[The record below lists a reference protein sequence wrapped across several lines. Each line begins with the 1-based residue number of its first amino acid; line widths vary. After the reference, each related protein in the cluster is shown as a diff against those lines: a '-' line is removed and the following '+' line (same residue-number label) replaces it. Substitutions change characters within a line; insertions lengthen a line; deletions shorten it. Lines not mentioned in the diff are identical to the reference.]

1 MGIFNMFF
9 GKNTMRVRGNKKMTI
24 KTRYLGLLL
33 LICGFCGVAFTA
45 TSAFAADS
53 PELSLD
59 FIDFKKL
66 PNNAV
71 EIRMAMSGAVPKLT
85 DFTSKNPARI
95 SLDLSGTSNNLPWSL
110 PLPIGVG
117 VAKSI
122 KAVQAKGRTRI
133 TVNLDKLV
141 GYEMRTEGNSIYLT
155 VGDNIDMP
163 APGTQVADASS
174 MTSTESSAMAAK
186 ETIAASETMAAAE
199 AKQKAKQPVTQKT
212 TPIRKSSRN
221 GSTTSLKNVTFT
233 SLPGD
238 SVQIRLN
245 FSGPAANPGNFTINN
260 PARIVLDFPKTGSD
274 LGWKNK
280 NIGIGFAKSITA
292 VEAGDRTRIILNLV
306 QLIPFE
312 SEVSGN
318 NVVITLAGSR
328 TAQTSPAARSAKAGP
343 IGAAME
349 ASSALHRIRSI
360 DFRRGKQGEGKIIIG
375 LSDGGTP
382 ISTGESGHQIFVEF
396 GDTDLPKN
404 LQQRL
409 DVIDFATP
417 VQFIDTTQSGDRV
430 RLAITPTGDYEYLAY
445 HAGDSYT
452 IEVKEVPKEKIQG
465 AKKDQFGYTG
475 ERLSL
480 NFQDIEVRAVLQLIA
495 DFTNLNMVTSDS
507 VQGNL
512 TLRLKNVPWD
522 QALDLILKTKGLAM
536 RKAGN
541 VIMVAPAAEIAAQ
554 EKLELEA
561 NKQIEEL
568 APIKT
573 EIIQINFAKAQDIA
587 DLLSSEGGTVSERGK
602 ATVDQRTNT
611 LLLSDT
617 ADRLVAARELIRVLD
632 IPIRQVMIEARIV
645 IADDDFAK
653 DLGVRFGVTSINDRN
668 SDLIF
673 GSGSL
678 DATDSMAGSA
688 LDNLANTPVG
698 MAPTPYPIEIP
709 FGAGGIPQRLNVNMP
724 VVGNNAG
731 RIALSILGANTLLD
745 LELSALQLEAR
756 GEVVSNPRVITA
768 NQKEALIEQGT
779 EIPYQRASSSGAT
792 AVSFK
797 KAVLSLKV
805 TPQITPDDR
814 IILDLKVN
822 KDNVGVLFAGIPS
835 IDTKEIETQ
844 ILMNNGETVVLGGV
858 YEQVT
863 RNERDSIPFLG
874 DLPFIG
880 ALFRTTRERNE
891 KSELLIF
898 VTPKI
903 LKDQLTAQ

>member
-1 MGIFNMFF
+1 MGIFKTLF
-9 GKNTMRVRGNKKMTI
+9 GSNTMMRAREKKLM
-24 KTRYLGLLL
+24 KTKIRCLSLILLYCVL
-33 LICGFCGVAFTA
+33 ALASITV
-45 TSAFAADS
+45 SAADS
-53 PELSLD
+53 PKPSLD

-66 PNNAV
+66 PDNAV
-71 EIRMAMSGAVPKLT
+71 EIRMALSADAPNPT
-85 DFTSKNPARI
+85 DFTSKSPARI
-95 SLDLSGTSNNLPWSL
+95 SLDLPGITNNLPWSL
-110 PLPIGVG
+110 PLPIDIGI
-117 VAKSI
+117 AKNV
-122 KAVQAKGRTRI
+122 KAVQAKGRTRV
-133 TVNLDKLV
+133 TVNLEKLAP
-141 GYEMRTEGNSIYLT
+141 YELRTEGKNIFIKVSGNSAQPT
-155 VGDNIDMP
+155 EQAAAP
-163 APGTQVADASS
+163 APAKAPAPEP
-174 MTSTESSAMAAK
+174 TEQAAAPAPAPVK
-186 ETIAASETMAAAE
+186 KAASNRN
-199 AKQKAKQPVTQKT
+199 T
-212 TPIRKSSRN
+212 T
-221 GSTTSLKNVTFT
+221 TLKNVTFT

-245 FSGPAANPGNFTINN
+245 FSGPAANPGSFTINN
-260 PARIVLDFPKTGSD
+260 PARIVLDFPKTGST

-318 NVVITLAGSR
+318 NVILTLAGSR
-328 TAQTSPAARSAKAGP
+328 TAQSTSTTAAKSTPAAGGTMP
-343 IGAAME
+343 
-349 ASSALHRIRSI
+349 ASTALHRIKSI
-360 DFRRGKQGEGKIIIG
+360 DFRRGQKGEGKIIVG
-375 LSDGGTP
+375 LTDGDTP

-396 GDTDLPKN
+396 GDTDLPST

-417 VQFIDTTQSGDRV
+417 VQYIDTTQSGDRV
-430 RLAITPTGDYEYLAY
+430 RLAISPIGDYEYLAY
-445 HAGDSYT
+445 HAGNSYT
-452 IEVKEVPKEKIQG
+452 IEVKEVPKEETAA
-465 AKKDQFGYTG
+465 AKKDQFGYSG

-495 DFTNLNMVTSDS
+495 DFTSLNMVTSDS

-536 RKAGN
+536 RKSGN
-541 VIMVAPAAEIAAQ
+541 VIMVAPAAEIASQ

-573 EIIQINFAKAQDIA
+573 QLIQINFAKASEIA
-587 DLLSSEGGTVSERGK
+587 EILSSKGGIISERGNS
-602 ATVDQRTNT
+602 TVDQRTNI

-617 ADRLVAARELIRVLD
+617 ADRLDAARALIASLD
-632 IPIRQVMIEARIV
+632 VPIRQVMIESRIV

-653 DLGVRFGVTSINDRN
+653 DLGVRFGVTSINDRKN
-668 SDLIF
+668 DLIF

-678 DATDSMAGSA
+678 DATDSMSGSA
-688 LDNLANTPVG
+688 LTNLADPANGT
-698 MAPTPYPIEIP
+698 AYPISIP
-709 FGAGGIPQRLNVNMP
+709 AGPVGIPQRMNVNMP
-724 VVGNNAG
+724 ISAPNAG
-731 RIALSILGANTLLD
+731 RIALSILGANSLLD
-745 LELSALQLEAR
+745 LELSALQTEGR

-768 NQKEALIEQGT
+768 NQKEATIQQGT
-779 EIPYQRASSSGAT
+779 EIPYLEASSSGAAT
-792 AVSFK
+792 VSFK
-797 KAVLSLKV
+797 EAVLSLKV

-822 KDNVGVLFAGIPS
+822 KDSVGVLFSAGNGVSVPS

-844 ILMNNGETVVLGGV
+844 VLMENGETVVLGGI

-863 RNERDSIPFLG
+863 RNDSERVPFFG

-891 KSELLIF
+891 KTELLIF

-903 LKDQLTAQ
+903 VKQEFSSKTQ

>member
-1 MGIFNMFF
+1 MKTTRCLSLFLLSGI
-9 GKNTMRVRGNKKMTI
+9 
-24 KTRYLGLLL
+24 LAL
-33 LICGFCGVAFTA
+33 
-45 TSAFAADS
+45 FAAMATAADE
-53 PELSLD
+53 PTVSLD

-66 PNNAV
+66 SNDAV
-71 EIRMAMSGAVPKLT
+71 EIRIALSADAPQTT
-85 DFTSKNPARI
+85 DFTSDNPTKI
-95 SLDLSGTSNNLPWSL
+95 SLDLPGVSNNLPWSL
-110 PLPIGVG
+110 PLPVGIGVTKN
-117 VAKSI
+117 V
-122 KAVQAKGRTRI
+122 KAVQAKGRTRVV
-133 TVNLDKLV
+133 VNVDKLV
-141 GYEMRTEGNSIYLT
+141 TYELRTEGKNIFLT
-155 VGDNIDMP
+155 VGENVPAEQVAVTDTAAPEPEP
-163 APGTQVADASS
+163 APP
-174 MTSTESSAMAAK
+174 
-186 ETIAASETMAAAE
+186 
-199 AKQKAKQPVTQKT
+199 PVSKP
-212 TPIRKSSRN
+212 TPIERASGN
-221 GSTTSLKNVTFT
+221 GATISLKNVSFT

-238 SVQIRLN
+238 SVQIRLS
-245 FSGPAANPGNFTINN
+245 FSGPAKAPGNFTINN
-260 PARIVLDFPKTGSD
+260 PARIVLDFPKTGSK

-280 NIGIGFAKSITA
+280 NIGIGFAKSVTA

-318 NVVITLAGSR
+318 NVVVTLAGSR
-328 TAQTSPAARSAKAGP
+328 TAQTQATAAVSNKATSAAL
-343 IGAAME
+343 
-349 ASSALHRIRSI
+349 SATSGLHRINNI
-360 DFRRGKQGEGKIIIG
+360 DFRRGKNGEGKIIVG
-375 LSDGGTP
+375 LSDNNTP
-382 ISTGESGHQIFVEF
+382 ISTGESGNQIFVEF
-396 GDTDLPKN
+396 GDTGLPKN

-417 VQFIDTTQSGDRV
+417 VQYIDATQSGDRV
-430 RLAITPTGDYEYLAY
+430 RLAITPTGNYEYLAY
-445 HAGDSYT
+445 HTGDSYT
-452 IEVKEVPKEKIQG
+452 IEVKEIPKEKV
-465 AKKDQFGYTG
+465 AAARKDQFGYTG

-541 VIMVAPAAEIAAQ
+541 VIMVAPAQEIAAQ

-573 EIIQINFAKAQDIA
+573 EIIQINFAKAGDIA
-587 DLLSSEGGTVSERGK
+587 SILSAEGGTLSERGS
-602 ATVDQRTNT
+602 ATIDQRTNT

-617 ADRLVAARELIRVLD
+617 ADRLDSARELIVVLD

-653 DLGVRFGVTSINDRN
+653 DLGVRFGVTSVNDR
-668 SDLIF
+668 SGDLLF

-678 DATDSMAGSA
+678 DATDTMAASA
-688 LDNLANTPVG
+688 LDNLANGTPN
-698 MAPTPYPIEIP
+698 APYPIEIP
-709 FGAGGIPQRLNVNMP
+709 MGAGGIPQRMNVNMP

-745 LELSALQLEAR
+745 LELSALQLESR

-779 EIPYQRASSSGAT
+779 EIPYQRAASSGAT

-822 KDNVGVLFAGIPS
+822 KDSVGVLFAGIPS

-844 ILMNNGETVVLGGV
+844 VLMNNGETVVLGGV

-903 LKDQLTAQ
+903 LKDQFAVKP

>member
-1 MGIFNMFF
+1 MGIELLFRSNIAR
-9 GKNTMRVRGNKKMTI
+9 TSNKPA
-24 KTRYLGLLL
+24 RNRLGYLGLMLL
-33 LICGFCGVAFTA
+33 SSALIFF
-45 TSAFAADS
+45 SAVTTAADDDDDVQ
-53 PELSLD
+53 LSLD

-66 PNNAV
+66 PDNVV
-71 EIRMAMSGAVPKLT
+71 EIRLALSGNAPQPT
-85 DFTSKNPARI
+85 DFTSNNPAKI
-95 SLDLSGTSNNLPWSL
+95 SLDLPRVNNNLPWSL
-110 PLPIGVG
+110 PLPIDIG
-117 VAKSI
+117 VAKNI
-122 KAVQAKGRTRI
+122 KAVQAKGRTRVI
-133 TVNLDKLV
+133 VNVAKL
-141 GYEMRTEGNSIYLT
+141 GAYEIRTEGKNIFLT
-155 VGDNIDMP
+155 LGKKSQATTQTAAIPTPQKAAP
-163 APGTQVADASS
+163 APIKR
-174 MTSTESSAMAAK
+174 SAGSNTAV
-186 ETIAASETMAAAE
+186 SL
-199 AKQKAKQPVTQKT
+199 
-212 TPIRKSSRN
+212 RN
-221 GSTTSLKNVTFT
+221 VSFT

-238 SVQIRLN
+238 SVQIRLA
-245 FSGPAANPGNFTINN
+245 FTGKVTKPGSFTIDN
-260 PARIVLDFPKTGSD
+260 PARIVLDFPKTGNA

-280 NIGIGFAKSITA
+280 NIGIGFAKSFTA
-292 VEAGDRTRIILNLV
+292 VEAGNRTRVILNLV

-318 NVVITLAGSR
+318 NVIITLSGSR
-328 TAQTSPAARSAKAGP
+328 TAATQPAAGQPAIPATTAG
-343 IGAAME
+343 
-349 ASSALHRIRSI
+349 LHRINSI
-360 DFRRGKQGEGKIIIG
+360 DFRRGKKGEGKIIVR
-375 LSDGGTP
+375 LSDAGTP

-396 GDTDLPKN
+396 GDTELPGN

-417 VQFIDTTQSGDRV
+417 VQYIDTTQSGDRV

-445 HAGDSYT
+445 YTGNSYT
-452 IEVKEVPKEKIQG
+452 IEVKEVPKEKTQA
-465 AKKDQFGYTG
+465 AKKDQFGYIG

-495 DFTNLNMVTSDS
+495 DFTGLNMVTSDS
-507 VQGNL
+507 VSGNL

-541 VIMVAPAAEIAAQ
+541 VIMIAPAQEIAAQ

-573 EIIQINFAKAQDIA
+573 EIIQINYAKAQDIA
-587 DLLSSEGGTVSERGK
+587 ELLTSKGGILSERGST
-602 ATVDQRTNT
+602 TVDQRTNT

-617 ADRLVAARELIRVLD
+617 TDRLTEARALITSLD
-632 IPIRQVMIEARIV
+632 IPIRQVMIESRIV

-668 SDLIF
+668 GDLIF

-678 DATDSMAGSA
+678 NATDNMAGSA
-688 LDNLANTPVG
+688 LSNLADNTPN
-698 MAPTPYPIEIP
+698 APYPIEIP
-709 FGAGGIPQRLNVNMP
+709 MGAGGIPQRMNVNMP

-731 RIALSILGANTLLD
+731 RIALSILSSSTLLD

-756 GEVVSNPRVITA
+756 GEVVSNPRIITA
-768 NQKEALIEQGT
+768 NQKEAIIQQGT
-779 EIPYQRASSSGAT
+779 EIPYLEASSSGAAT
-792 AVSFK
+792 VSFK
-797 KAVLSLKV
+797 EAVLQLKV

-814 IILDLKVN
+814 IILDLKIN
-822 KDNVGVLFAGIPS
+822 KDSVGQLFSGIPS

-844 ILMNNGETVVLGGV
+844 VLMDNGETVVLGGI

-863 RNERDSIPFLG
+863 RNESDRIPFFG

-898 VTPKI
+898 VTPRI
-903 LKDQLTAQ
+903 LKQEFSTN

>member
-1 MGIFNMFF
+1 MGIFNQLF
-9 GKNTMRVRGNKKMTI
+9 GANAMRASRYKTM
-24 KTRYLGLLL
+24 KTTRCLSLFLLSGIFVL
-33 LICGFCGVAFTA
+33 
-45 TSAFAADS
+45 FAAVATAADES
-53 PELSLD
+53 AVSLD
-59 FIDFKKL
+59 FIDFRKL
-66 PNNAV
+66 SNDAV
-71 EIRMAMSGAVPKLT
+71 EIRMALSADAPQIT
-85 DFTSKNPARI
+85 DSTSSNPAKI
-95 SLDLSGTSNNLPWSL
+95 SLDLPGVNNNLPWSL
-110 PLPIGVG
+110 PLPIDVG
-117 VAKSI
+117 VAKNV
-122 KAVQAKGRTRI
+122 KAVQAKGRTRVV
-133 TVNLDKLV
+133 VNVDKLIT
-141 GYEMRTEGNSIYLT
+141 YELRTEGKNIFLT
-155 VGDNIDMP
+155 LGESAPAGQTVVVDATPVPAATPVPQPVSNKP
-163 APGTQVADASS
+163 APIDRSS
-174 MTSTESSAMAAK
+174 GNGITS
-186 ETIAASETMAAAE
+186 
-199 AKQKAKQPVTQKT
+199 
-212 TPIRKSSRN
+212 
-221 GSTTSLKNVTFT
+221 SLKSVSFT

-238 SVQIRLN
+238 SVQIRLS
-245 FSGPAANPGNFTINN
+245 FSGPAKVPGNFTINN
-260 PARIVLDFPKTGSD
+260 PARIVLDFPKTGSK

-280 NIGIGFAKSITA
+280 NIGIGFAKSLTA

-318 NVVITLAGSR
+318 NVIVTLAGSR
-328 TAQTSPAARSAKAGP
+328 TAQMTTAAVSNKATSAAL
-343 IGAAME
+343 AAT
-349 ASSALHRIRSI
+349 SGLHRINNI
-360 DFRRGKQGEGKIIIG
+360 DFRRGKNGEGKIIVG
-375 LSDGGTP
+375 LSDNNTP
-382 ISTGESGHQIFVEF
+382 ISTGESGNQIFVEF
-396 GDTDLPKN
+396 GDTGLPNN

-417 VQFIDTTQSGDRV
+417 VQYIDTTQSGDRV
-430 RLAITPTGDYEYLAY
+430 RLAITPTGNYEYLAY
-445 HAGDSYT
+445 HAGNSYT
-452 IEVKEVPKEKIQG
+452 IEVKEIPKEKI
-465 AKKDQFGYTG
+465 AASRRDQFGYTG

-541 VIMVAPAAEIAAQ
+541 VIMVAPAQEIAAQ

-587 DLLSSEGGTVSERGK
+587 TILSAKGGTLSERGST
-602 ATVDQRTNT
+602 TVDQRTNT

-617 ADRLVAARELIRVLD
+617 ADRLDSARELIAILD
-632 IPIRQVMIEARIV
+632 IPIRQVMIESRIV

-653 DLGVRFGVTSINDRN
+653 DLGVRFGVTSVNDRN

-673 GSGSL
+673 NSGSL
-678 DATDSMAGSA
+678 DATDTMAGSA
-688 LDNLANTPVG
+688 MDNLAGNTTN
-698 MAPTPYPIEIP
+698 APYPIDFP
-709 FGAGGIPQRLNVNMP
+709 MGAGGIPQRMNVNMP
-724 VVGNNAG
+724 VRGNNAG

-745 LELSALQLEAR
+745 LELSALQLESR

-779 EIPYQRASSSGAT
+779 EIPYQRAASSGAT

-822 KDNVGVLFAGIPS
+822 KDSVGVLFAGVPS

-844 ILMNNGETVVLGGV
+844 VLMNNGETVVLGGV

-903 LKDQLTAQ
+903 LKDQFAVKP

>member
-1 MGIFNMFF
+1 MGIFNMLFRSTIRASE
-9 GKNTMRVRGNKKMTI
+9 KTTMTI
-24 KTRYLGLLL
+24 KMKTTMKTKMRGLGLTLL
-33 LICGFCGVAFTA
+33 YCLFAL
-45 TSAFAADS
+45 TSAIATHATAADT
-53 PELSLD
+53 SLD
-59 FIDFKKL
+59 FIDFKKTA
-66 PNNAV
+66 NGAV
-71 EIRMAMSGAVPKLT
+71 EIRMAFSDEAPSPT
-85 DFTSKNPARI
+85 DFTSNNPASI
-95 SLDLSGTSNNLPWSL
+95 SLDLSDVSNNLPWSL

-117 VAKSI
+117 GATNVTATQTGES
-122 KAVQAKGRTRI
+122 TRI
-133 TVNLDKLV
+133 TINVEELLA
-141 GYEMRTEGNSIYLT
+141 YELRTEDNNIYLT
-155 VGDNIDMP
+155 LGNATP
-163 APGTQVADASS
+163 
-174 MTSTESSAMAAK
+174 
-186 ETIAASETMAAAE
+186 AAAPIE
-199 AKQKAKQPVTQKT
+199 ITSNN
-212 TPIRKSSRN
+212 TPRSS
-221 GSTTSLKNVTFT
+221 STSKLKNVTFT

-238 SVQIRLN
+238 SVQVRLS
-245 FSGPAANPGNFTINN
+245 FSGPASNPGNFTINN
-260 PARIVLDFPKTGSD
+260 PARIVLDFPKTTST

-318 NVVITLAGSR
+318 NVIITLAGSR
-328 TAQTSPAARSAKAGP
+328 TAQITPAASASQDKP
-343 IGAAME
+343 DAAMA
-349 ASSALHRIRSI
+349 ASSALHRIKSI
-360 DFRRGKQGEGKIIIG
+360 DFRRGKKGEGRIIIG
-375 LSDGGTP
+375 LSDGDTP

-396 GDTDLPKN
+396 GDTDLPSN

-417 VQFIDTTQSGDRV
+417 VQYIDTTLSGDRV
-430 RLAITPTGDYEYLAY
+430 RLAITPTGNYEYLAY
-445 HAGDSYT
+445 HTGNSYT
-452 IEVKEVPKEKIQG
+452 IEVKEIPKEQAAT
-465 AKKDQFGYTG
+465 AKKDQFGYSG

-573 EIIQINFAKAQDIA
+573 QLIQINFAKAQDIA
-587 DLLSSEGGTVSERGK
+587 DVLSSKGGIISERGHT
-602 ATVDQRTNT
+602 TVDLRTNI

-617 ADRLVAARELIRVLD
+617 ADRLEAAHELITTLD
-632 IPIRQVMIEARIV
+632 IPVRQVMIESRIV

-653 DLGVRFGVTSINDRN
+653 DLGVRFGVTSINDSN

-678 DATDSMAGSA
+678 NATDTMAGSA
-688 LDNLANTPVG
+688 LNNLADTSG
-698 MAPTPYPIEIP
+698 ASPYPIEIP
-709 FGAGGIPQRLNVNMP
+709 TGAGGIPQRMNVNMP
-724 VVGNNAG
+724 VVGSNAG

-768 NQKEALIEQGT
+768 NQKEAIIQQGT
-779 EIPYQRASSSGAT
+779 EIPYLEASSSGAAT
-792 AVSFK
+792 VSFK
-797 KAVLSLKV
+797 EAVLSLKV

-822 KDNVGVLFAGIPS
+822 KDSVGQLFAGIPS

-844 ILMNNGETVVLGGV
+844 VLMNNGETVVLGGV
-858 YEQVT
+858 YEQIT

-903 LKDQLTAQ
+903 LKDQLATK

>member
-1 MGIFNMFF
+1 MGIFTTLS
-9 GKNTMRVRGNKKMTI
+9 GSNTMRARENKMMKT
-24 KTRYLGLLL
+24 KTRCLSFIFFYCALAL
-33 LICGFCGVAFTA
+33 
-45 TSAFAADS
+45 TSAFAADT
-53 PELSLD
+53 PDLSLD

-71 EIRMAMSGAVPKLT
+71 EIRMALSGDAPQAT
-85 DFTSKNPARI
+85 DFTSKSPARI
-95 SLDLSGTSNNLPWSL
+95 SLDLPGVNNNLPWSL
-110 PLPIGVG
+110 PLPVDIG
-117 VAKSI
+117 VAKNV
-122 KAVQAKGRTRI
+122 KAVQSKGRTRI
-133 TVNLDKLV
+133 TVNVNKLV
-141 GYEMRTEGNSIYLT
+141 GYELRTEGKNVFLT
-155 VGDNIDMP
+155 VGDSTAETTTQTTAQTEIAPTPKATPKP
-163 APGTQVADASS
+163 APAAKPVTPIKKASS
-174 MTSTESSAMAAK
+174 
-186 ETIAASETMAAAE
+186 
-199 AKQKAKQPVTQKT
+199 
-212 TPIRKSSRN
+212 N
-221 GSTTSLKNVTFT
+221 GSTQRLQNVTFT

-238 SVQIRLN
+238 SVQVRLN
-245 FSGPAANPGNFTINN
+245 FSGRATNPGNFTINN
-260 PARIVLDFPKTGSD
+260 PARIVLDFPNTGST

-280 NIGIGFAKSITA
+280 NIGIGFAKSVTA
-292 VEAGDRTRIILNLV
+292 VEAGNRTRIILNLV

-318 NVVITLAGSR
+318 NVIVTLAGSR
-328 TAQTSPAARSAKAGP
+328 TAQSTPAARSA
-343 IGAAME
+343 AATSAKMSD
-349 ASSALHRIRSI
+349 SSAMHRIKSI
-360 DFRRGKQGEGKIIIG
+360 DFRRGEKGEGKIIVG
-375 LSDGGTP
+375 LSDGNTP
-382 ISTGESGHQIFVEF
+382 ISTGETGHQIFVEF
-396 GDTDLPKN
+396 GDTDLPST

-417 VQFIDTTQSGDRV
+417 VQFIDTTQSGDRT

-445 HAGDSYT
+445 HTGNSYT
-452 IEVKEVPKEKIQG
+452 IEVKEIPKEKSAA
-465 AKKDQFGYTG
+465 AKKDQFGYSG

-495 DFTNLNMVTSDS
+495 DFTSLNMVTSDS

-541 VIMVAPAAEIAAQ
+541 VIMVAPAQEIAAQ

-568 APIKT
+568 APVKT
-573 EIIQINFAKAQDIA
+573 ELIQINFAKASEISE
-587 DLLSSEGGTVSERGK
+587 LLSSEGGIISARGSSS
-602 ATVDQRTNT
+602 VDERTNI

-617 ADRLVAARELIRVLD
+617 SDRLDAARKLIRTLD
-632 IPIRQVMIEARIV
+632 IPVRQVMIESRIV
-645 IADDDFAK
+645 IADDDFAR

-668 SDLIF
+668 NDLLF

-678 DATDSMAGSA
+678 EATDTMASSA
-688 LDNLANTPVG
+688 MDNLATTNG
-698 MAPTPYPIEIP
+698 ANPYPISVP
-709 FGAGGIPQRLNVNMP
+709 VGAGGIPQRMNVNMP

-745 LELSALQLEAR
+745 LELSALQVEGR

-768 NQKEALIEQGT
+768 NQREALIQQGT
-779 EIPYQRASSSGAT
+779 EIPYLEASSSGAAT
-792 AVSFK
+792 ISFK
-797 KAVLSLKV
+797 EAVLSLKV

-822 KDNVGVLFAGIPS
+822 KDSVGQLFGGIPS
-835 IDTKEIETQ
+835 IDTKEVETQ
-844 ILMNNGETVVLGGV
+844 VLMDNGETVVLGGV

-863 RNERDSIPFLG
+863 RNDSERIPFLG

-903 LKDQLTAQ
+903 LKDQLATKE